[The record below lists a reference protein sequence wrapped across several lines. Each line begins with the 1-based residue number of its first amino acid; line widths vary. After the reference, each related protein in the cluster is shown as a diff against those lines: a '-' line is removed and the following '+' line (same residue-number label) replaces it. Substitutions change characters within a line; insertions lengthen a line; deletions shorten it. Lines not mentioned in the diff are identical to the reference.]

1 MDYGT
6 MLCESFAYA
15 KDAVI
20 GKWKQWLLLIVATIL
35 LCLPLLGYT
44 VKVLRGERPAPE
56 VMGWGTLFI
65 DGIKYLVISLIY
77 AIPALIILFV
87 TIGSG
92 VIAAAASNPAAS
104 MNLLGGGILPGLL
117 IFVVVA
123 FICSLYG
130 TIGLIRFARTGGV
143 GEGFNFAAIQETI
156 GKIGWGTYIV
166 ALIIMGIIQVI
177 IAVVFSAITSAI
189 MPIGLLIELVFLAP
203 VTLFEARYLSLLYD
217 AAGTA

>member
-6 MLCESFAYA
+6 MLGGSFAYA
-15 KDAVI
+15 RDAVI
-20 GKWKQWLLLIVATIL
+20 GKWKQWLLLIVATVL

-56 VMGWGTLFI
+56 VSGWGTLFI

-92 VIAAAASNPAAS
+92 VIAAAVSNPAGS
-104 MNLLGGGILPGLL
+104 MNVLGGVLLGLL
-117 IFVVVA
+117 IFIVVA

-130 TIGLIRFARTGGV
+130 TIGLIRFARTGSV

-156 GKIGWGTYIV
+156 GKIGWGTYII
-166 ALIIMGIIQVI
+166 ALIIMGIIQMI
-177 IAVVFSAITSAI
+177 IALIFSSITSLI
-189 MPIGLLIELVFLAP
+189 MPVGLLIELVFLAP
-203 VTLFEARYLSLLYD
+203 LTLFEARYLSLLYD
-217 AAGTA
+217 AAGTV

>member
-1 MDYGT
+1 
-6 MLCESFAYA
+6 MLGESFAYA

-44 VKVLRGERPAPE
+44 VKILRGERRHRGSAA
-56 VMGWGTLFI
+56 GGRSSSTGLR
-65 DGIKYLVISLIY
+65 YLVISLIY

-92 VIAAAASNPAAS
+92 VIAAAFSNPAAS
-104 MNLLGGGILPGLL
+104 MNILGGVLFGLL

-130 TIGLIRFARTGGV
+130 TIGLIRFARTGSM

-156 GKIGWGTYIV
+156 GKIGWGAYVV
-166 ALIIMGIIQVI
+166 AFIIMGIIQVI
-177 IAVVFSAITSAI
+177 IGLIFSSITSVI
-189 MPIGLLIELVFLAP
+189 MPVGLLIELVFLAP

>member
-6 MLCESFAYA
+6 MVCESFAYA

-44 VKVLRGERPAPE
+44 VKVLRGERPAPG
-56 VMGWGTLFI
+56 VSGWGTLFI

-92 VIAAAASNPAAS
+92 VIAAAVSNPAAS
-104 MNLLGGGILPGLL
+104 MNILGGVLFGLL
-117 IFVVVA
+117 IFIVVA

-130 TIGLIRFARTGGV
+130 TIGLIRFARTGSM
-143 GEGFNFAAIQETI
+143 GEGFNFTAIRETI
-156 GKIGWGTYIV
+156 GKIGWGAYVI

-177 IAVVFSAITSAI
+177 IGLIFSSITSVI
-189 MPIGLLIELVFLAP
+189 MPVGLLIELVFLAP

>member
-6 MLCESFAYA
+6 MLGGSFAYA

-44 VKVLRGERPAPE
+44 VKVLRGEKPAPE
-56 VMGWGTLFI
+56 VSGWGTLFI
-65 DGIKYLVISLIY
+65 DGIKYLVISLVY

-92 VIAAAASNPAAS
+92 VMAAALTNPAGS
-104 MNLLGGGILPGLL
+104 MDILGGVLFGLL

-123 FICSLYG
+123 FICSLYA
-130 TIGLIRFARTGGV
+130 TIGLIRFARTGSV
-143 GEGFNFAAIQETI
+143 GEGFNFASIGETI
-156 GKIGWGTYIV
+156 GKIGWGTYII

-177 IAVVFSAITSAI
+177 IAVIFSAITSVI
-189 MPIGLLIELVFLAP
+189 MPVGLLIEMVFLAP
-203 VTLFEARYLSLLYD
+203 VTLFEARYLSLVYD
-217 AAGTA
+217 SAGTA

>member
-1 MDYGT
+1 MV
-6 MLCESFAYA
+6 CESFAYA

-44 VKVLRGERPAPE
+44 VKVLRGERPAPG
-56 VMGWGTLFI
+56 VSGWGALFI

-77 AIPALIILFV
+77 AIPALVILFV

-92 VIAAAASNPAAS
+92 AIAAAVSNPAAS
-104 MNLLGGGILPGLL
+104 MNILGGVLFGLL
-117 IFVVVA
+117 IFIVVA

-130 TIGLIRFARTGGV
+130 TIGLIRFARTGSM

-156 GKIGWGTYIV
+156 GKIGWGAYVV
-166 ALIIMGIIQVI
+166 ALIIMGIIQMI
-177 IAVVFSAITSAI
+177 IALIFSSITSVV
-189 MPIGLLIELVFLAP
+189 MPVGLLIELVFLAP

-217 AAGTA
+217 AAGTV

>member
-6 MLCESFAYA
+6 MLGGSFAYA

-20 GKWKQWLLLIVATIL
+20 GKWKQWLLLIVATVL

-56 VMGWGTLFI
+56 VSGWGTLFI
-65 DGIKYLVISLIY
+65 DGIKYLVISLVY

-92 VIAAAASNPAAS
+92 VIAAAVSNPAGS
-104 MNLLGGGILPGLL
+104 MNILGGVLLGLL
-117 IFVVVA
+117 IVIVVA
-123 FICSLYG
+123 FLCSLYG
-130 TIGLIRFARTGGV
+130 TIGLIRFARTGSV

-156 GKIGWGTYIV
+156 GKIGWGTYIL
-166 ALIIMGIIQVI
+166 ALIIMGIIQMI
-177 IAVVFSAITSAI
+177 IALIFSSITSII
-189 MPIGLLIELVFLAP
+189 MPVGLLIELVFLAP
-203 VTLFEARYLSLLYD
+203 VTLFEAHYLSLLYD